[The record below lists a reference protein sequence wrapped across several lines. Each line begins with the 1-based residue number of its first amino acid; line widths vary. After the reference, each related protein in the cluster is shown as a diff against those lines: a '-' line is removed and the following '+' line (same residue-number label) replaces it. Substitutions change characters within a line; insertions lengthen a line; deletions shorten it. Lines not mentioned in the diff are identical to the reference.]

1 MLKHAINNVI
11 IILNH
16 WLSYK
21 SGSVICG
28 GDSTVLKTR
37 IQADSNSGQ

>member
-1 MLKHAINNVI
+1 MLKHALNNVI

-21 SGSVICG
+21 SSSAICR
-28 GDSTVLKTR
+28 GDSTVLKIH